1 MELSQ
6 KQKNNIAKNIDEKLQ
21 SFWKG
26 WHIVRHIGT
35 GAYSEVYEVHRVYFN
50 EDTHSAL
57 KIVRLDQNGV
67 PIRCKTD
74 AWNSVFYSPEDEPTA
89 SLLVPSSNSS
99 SGSRSSV
106 PSGNASRSGKSASGS
121 ASGSKGASFSY
132 SHSSNS
138 AGDPGSFESSS
149 HSMGFIEEI
158 NIMRSLHGA
167 PNVVS
172 IEDYFLQPVDDG
184 VIVYIRMEL
193 LECLSDSRIFNSPD
207 DVPVRDVRKL
217 GMDICRALIYC
228 EKVNVI
234 HRDIKPGNIFINK
247 FGDYLIGDFGIS
259 RPLDSFSGSDS
270 TQGTGTISYMAPEIY
285 SRLDYGSTIDIYS
298 LGIVLYQML
307 NKGRVPFLPMPPIN
321 YTKEDLNKANGRR
334 FRGEPLPL
342 IASVDKGLQDIVRKA
357 CAFRPENRYASAQD
371 FYEALSRYQFPEER
385 SELFSSFEEED
396 TVNIR
401 ETSRP
406 GKSSGLFFDDFPD
419 DEFSP
424 GFLSQ
429 KDREDLSRDFPMQ
442 EDHGTSRSFPSQTGK
457 EPSRDYPSQKD
468 RKSEVP
474 AGNLFEDFS
483 AASSNGQEAESFSAS
498 FPSPED
504 TDGSSAASSRKS
516 RGGSSASSSRKGR
529 GGSSASSSRKGRG
542 GSSAASSRKGK
553 GGSSAASSS
562 QNSKGGSSAVS
573 SSQNGRG
580 GSSAAS
586 SFGKDTKSSS
596 AASSFSKDTESS
608 SAASPSW
615 KETDS
620 ASAASSFRKDTDS
633 SFKTAPEAGAGKG
646 YEKGQQERTDKVHPW
661 KKVAAGLV
669 VVCACLAAFLL
680 LRDNS
685 WKPGKDAARSMAASS
700 LSISDTA
707 AESSLPAI
715 VKLVQKEEEAIE
727 NLPLT
732 IDDPSLKHSILAALD
747 ISGDQLLLKDT
758 YGVTELALRLADQD
772 KEKGIKSLAGLALFP
787 SLQNVSLANCNLGDD
802 VDFSAL
808 QNLPDLQILNLHGNQ
823 ISSAEPFRNLTGM
836 QWLDLG
842 DNKLSDISPLAGMTG
857 LQSLSLHGN
866 EITDISALTNMTGLV
881 NLYLDDNKI
890 TSLAPLKDMKSLQV
904 LGLQKNEITDLSPL
918 QGLPA
923 LQSLVLSSNKIADIS
938 ALSSLTGLR
947 ELWINNNQI
956 SDVSPISSLSQLTWL
971 DLGGN
976 KFSDVS
982 PLQGMTGLAGISLSK
997 NSIEDITPLQKL
1009 TRLTYLDL
1017 EGNKI
1022 KVLSPLEKLASLE
1035 TLYLNDNRIEDPSPL
1050 KNLKKLNE
1058 LALGKNKIKD
1068 LSSLQDLT
1076 QLQSLDLYTNE
1087 ISDISVLAQLK
1098 KLTWLNIGR
1107 NQISSLAPISDLT
1120 NLESLQIYRNSISDL
1135 SPLAGLTA
1143 LKYLVAD
1150 VNSISSLQPLQN
1162 LTNMEVLYA
1171 EYNNIQDVYPLS
1183 NLTQLKEVYL
1193 AGNPI
1198 GDYSPLENLPGVK
1211 IYKESK

>member
-1 MELSQ
+1 
-6 KQKNNIAKNIDEKLQ
+6 
-21 SFWKG
+21 
-26 WHIVRHIGT
+26 
-35 GAYSEVYEVHRVYFN
+35 
-50 EDTHSAL
+50 
-57 KIVRLDQNGV
+57 
-67 PIRCKTD
+67 
-74 AWNSVFYSPEDEPTA
+74 
-89 SLLVPSSNSS
+89 
-99 SGSRSSV
+99 
-106 PSGNASRSGKSASGS
+106 
-121 ASGSKGASFSY
+121 
-132 SHSSNS
+132 
-138 AGDPGSFESSS
+138 
-149 HSMGFIEEI
+149 MGFIEEI

-184 VIVYIRMEL
+184 IIVYIRMEL
-193 LECLSDSRIFNSPD
+193 LTCLSDSRIFNSAD
-207 DVPVRDVRKL
+207 DVPVREVRKL

-298 LGIVLYQML
+298 LGIVLYQMM

-321 YTKEDLNKANGRR
+321 YTKEDLIKANGRR

-342 IASVDKGLQDIVRKA
+342 IASVDKGLQDIVRRA

-401 ETSRP
+401 ATSRP
-406 GKSSGLFFDDFPD
+406 GKSSGLFFDDFPEE
-419 DEFSP
+419 EFSP

-442 EDHGTSRSFPSQTGK
+442 EDHGTSRSFPSQTGR

-468 RKSEVP
+468 QKAEAF
-474 AGNLFEDFS
+474 AGNQFQNFS
-483 AASSNGQEAESFSAS
+483 AAASSGEEAESFSAPFS
-498 FPSPED
+498 SPED
-504 TDGSSAASSRKS
+504 TGGSSAASSRKG

-542 GSSAASSRKGK
+542 RSSAASSRKGK

-562 QNSKGGSSAVS
+562 QNGKGGSSAVS

-580 GSSAAS
+580 G
-586 SFGKDTKSSS
+586 SS

-620 ASAASSFRKDTDS
+620 ASAASSFSKDTDS
-633 SFKTAPEAGAGKG
+633 TFKTAPEAGAGKE
-646 YEKGQQERTDKVHPW
+646 YEKGKHERTNKVHPW

-680 LRDNS
+680 LRDNP
-685 WKPGKDAARSMAASS
+685 WKPGKDAARSMAESS
-700 LSISDTA
+700 LSISDTV

-715 VKLVQKEEEAIE
+715 VKLVQKEEAAIE

-732 IDDPSLKHSILAALD
+732 IDDPSLKHSILTALD

-758 YGVTELALRLADQD
+758 YGVTELTLGLADQD

-787 SLQNVSLANCNLGDD
+787 SLQNVSLVNCNLGDD

-808 QNLPDLQILNLHGNQ
+808 QNLPDLQILNLHSNQ

-857 LQSLSLHGN
+857 LQSLSLQGN

-890 TSLAPLKDMKSLQV
+890 TSLAPLRDMKSLQV

-923 LQSLVLSSNKIADIS
+923 LQSLVLSSNKIADVS

-947 ELWINNNQI
+947 ELWISNNQI
-956 SDVSPISSLSQLTWL
+956 SDVSPLSSLGQLTWL

-976 KFSDVS
+976 KCSDLS

-1068 LSSLQDLT
+1068 LSSLQNLT

-1098 KLTWLNIGR
+1098 KLT
-1107 NQISSLAPISDLT
+1107 
-1120 NLESLQIYRNSISDL
+1120 
-1135 SPLAGLTA
+1135 SPPWRG
-1143 LKYLVAD
+1143 
-1150 VNSISSLQPLQN
+1150 
-1162 LTNMEVLYA
+1162 
-1171 EYNNIQDVYPLS
+1171 
-1183 NLTQLKEVYL
+1183 
-1193 AGNPI
+1193 
-1198 GDYSPLENLPGVK
+1198 
-1211 IYKESK
+1211 